1 MLAQHVLT
9 TAETPTSSE
18 RRAHHRFMAREL
30 RGLRTARVKYGQEVS
45 VIDLSER
52 GVLFETTGE
61 LKPDSTI
68 VLEFAGATRTYLVPS
83 RVLRCHELGTFDNSP
98 RLEGACV
105 FRRPLPLEDL
115 VGAALA
121 PEPATPKTTAADTA
135 SWTGWQHVVGKYRD
149 GRTVRGYTN
158 DFSPMRPFLHV
169 SPTPFADEVK
179 FVSMIHL
186 DALFFL
192 PDPHTTATEW
202 DRLEQAASA
211 TRGRRVAMTLP
222 NGKEMIGTTLTY
234 SREGSG
240 FFVRPLDRHAGPTRV
255 FVTQSGIRNIRF
267 L

>member
-9 TAETPTSSE
+9 TAETPASE
-18 RRAHHRFMAREL
+18 RRAHRRFMASEL

-45 VIDLSER
+45 VIDLSEG
-52 GVLFETTGE
+52 GVLFETTGD

-83 RVLRCHELGTFDNSP
+83 RVLRCHDLGTFDNNP
-98 RLEGACV
+98 RLEGACA
-105 FRRPLPLEDL
+105 FRRPLPIEDL
-115 VGAALA
+115 VGAALE
-121 PEPATPKTTAADTA
+121 PEPAAPKTAPADAA

-158 DFSPMRPFLHV
+158 DFSPMRPYLHV
-169 SPTPFADEVK
+169 SPTPFADETK

-186 DALFFL
+186 GALFFL
-192 PDPHTTATEW
+192 PDPHTTSTEW

>member
-1 MLAQHVLT
+1 
-9 TAETPTSSE
+9 
-18 RRAHHRFMAREL
+18 MASEL

-45 VIDLSER
+45 VIDLSEG

-68 VLEFAGATRTYLVPS
+68 VLEFAGASRTYLVPS
-83 RVLRCHELGTFDNSP
+83 RVLRCHDLGTFDNNP
-98 RLEGACV
+98 RLEGACA
-105 FRRPLPLEDL
+105 FRRPLPIEDL
-115 VGAALA
+115 VGAALE
-121 PEPATPKTTAADTA
+121 PERAMPNALTTDA
-135 SWTGWQHVVGKYRD
+135 SSWAGWQHVVGKYRD

-158 DFSPMRPFLHV
+158 DFSPMKPYLHV
-169 SPTPFADEVK
+169 SPTPFADETK
-179 FVSMIHL
+179 FVSLIHL

-192 PDPHTTATEW
+192 PDPNTPGHEW
-202 DRLEQAASA
+202 EALEQTASA

-255 FVTQSGIRNIRF
+255 FVTQSGIRSIRF